1 MKLSPEEIE
10 HLKLQVLLHT
20 RSEDVVVLL
29 DSNQIKAAAGLS
41 TYEFLAA
48 WGISKSLS
56 INQANV
62 FSSLQSFVDDTAG
75 AWRFGYF
82 TYDLKNQIEKLQSTN
97 RDELHWP
104 ELFFFIPQHCI
115 AIKNDGTVEH
125 GEQIVSH
132 LRGQKL
138 AWTTDNKQAIHVQ
151 SRTEKSVYEN
161 NVNEIIQHIIDGNVY
176 ELNYCF
182 ELFADRVK
190 IDPQRTY
197 HQLKINSPTP
207 FATFLKLYDNFLL
220 SASPERFL
228 TKCDNRLFSQPI
240 KGTIR
245 RGADANEDAELK
257 TNLQHSTKERAENLM
272 IVDLVRNDLA
282 RCAQTGT
289 VKVEELFGLY
299 SFKQVHQLISTVS
312 ATLKNDVSFT
322 DIMKRT
328 FPMGSMTGAPKIK
341 AMELIDRYEQTKR
354 GLYSGSVGYISPI
367 GQFDFNVVIRSMQ
380 YHAKAQYLSMMVGS
394 AITYDSIAS
403 QEYEECLL
411 KANAMLGV
419 FSSQIAL

>member
-1 MKLSPEEIE
+1 MKLSTEEIE
-10 HLKLQVLLHT
+10 HIKLQVLLHT
-20 RSEDVVVLL
+20 RMEDVVVLL

-48 WGISKSLS
+48 WGISNRLAV
-56 INQANV
+56 NQVNL
-62 FSSLQSFVDDTAG
+62 FSSLQSFIDDTAG

-82 TYDLKNQIEKLQSTN
+82 TYDLKNQIERLQSTN
-97 RDELHWP
+97 TDELHWP
-104 ELFFFIPQHCI
+104 ELFFFVPQHCI
-115 AIKNDGTVEH
+115 AIKTDGVVEH
-125 GEQIVSH
+125 GEQIVSQ
-132 LRGQKL
+132 LLGQKL
-138 AWTTDNKQAIHVQ
+138 AWTTDNKQAIRVQ
-151 SRTEKSVYEN
+151 SRTEKSDYES

-182 ELFADRVK
+182 ELFAKEAK

-207 FATFLKLYDNFLL
+207 FATYFKLHDNYLL
-220 SASPERFL
+220 GASPERFL

-245 RGADANEDAELK
+245 RGADANEDAALK
-257 TNLQHSTKERAENLM
+257 SNLKNSTKERAENLM

-312 ATLKNDVSFT
+312 ATLKKDVSFT
-322 DIMKRT
+322 DIIKRT

-354 GLYSGSVGYISPI
+354 GLYSGSVGYISPA
-367 GQFDFNVVIRSMQ
+367 GHFDFNVVIRSMQ
-380 YHAKAQYLSMMVGS
+380 YHAKAHYLSMMVGS

-419 FSSQIAL
+419 FNSQTAL